1 MLITALE
8 NMQFNQMVPFEKVDL
23 RTPEGKGDIVPSR
36 QNLSLLERA
45 ASRRAGCTVFVTCLP
60 AAA

>member
-23 RTPEGKGDIVPSR
+23 RTPEGKGDNR
-36 QNLSLLERA
+36 TRLGQHLSLLE
-45 ASRRAGCTVFVTCLP
+45 
-60 AAA
+60 